1 MEQSIFGGRA
11 YSAIFRVTD
20 DHTSIAN
27 ATTGVAI
34 GTPALSDAAI
44 ILKDDSA
51 TENIVESSDITFDD
65 AGVPSI
71 KIASTLLDLVAFLQV
86 AAPRKTGAAAVGK
99 NEKTSEYGTKIGGAA
114 SGNGNPNYVLI
125 HAGGV
130 SGSDI
135 LTACIIG
142 TVKPSSGSR
151 SHKAG
156 DVVMPSFEFTGVACK
171 KTGGLVLDQALFDPT
186 IWGTI
191 GAALRTI
198 GKDWYIQE
206 ALMPKAA

>member
-1 MEQSIFGGRA
+1 MENSVFGGSA

-44 ILKDDSA
+44 ILTDDSA
-51 TENIVESSDITFDD
+51 TENIVETSDITFDD

-71 KIASTLLDLVAFLQV
+71 KIASTILDLIEFLQV
-86 AAPRKTGAAAVGK
+86 AAPRKTGAASVGK
-99 NEKTSEYGTKIGGAA
+99 NEKVSEKGTKIGGAA
-114 SGNGNPNYVLI
+114 GGNGNPTYVLV

-130 SGSDI
+130 SGSNI
-135 LTACIIG
+135 LTALIIG
-142 TVKPSSGSR
+142 TVKPTSGSR
-151 SHKAG
+151 SHKSG
-156 DVVMPSFEFTGVACK
+156 DVVMPSFEFSGVACK
-171 KTGGLVLDQALFDPT
+171 KTGGLVVPQELFDPT